1 MGLANELPERGVQ
14 TVEIKDVV
22 VVSACRTAIGDFL
35 GGLKDVQARDLAIRV
50 GKAAIERAGI
60 PADLVDEI
68 CMGQLYTAMQGSL
81 PARQVGLRVGLPH
94 RSGAVSVNQ
103 NCSSAMRALE
113 IAAHNIML
121 GKTEIGLVVGVESMS
136 TTPYL
141 LAKARAGYRMGPGTV
156 EDHMLHDGL
165 VDELV
170 PGHMG
175 ITADNVAA
183 RYGISRR
190 ECDELAIVS
199 HRRAIKAIDEGVF
212 RREIVPVE
220 VKTRKGVTI
229 FNVDEHP
236 IRDANI
242 EKMGQL
248 PTVFKKD
255 GVTTAANASG
265 INDGASAVVL
275 MSKERAKE
283 LGVRPLMRLINVCTE
298 GVDPVYMGL
307 GPAFAIPKCLKQA
320 GLEFKDI
327 QYWEINEAF
336 AAQWLGVGRVLK
348 QDFGIEIDLDKVN
361 HHGSG
366 IALGHPVG
374 CTGVR
379 IVVSLCYEMERL
391 GLTTGGASLCVGGG
405 PGMASLW
412 TTDI

>member
-1 MGLANELPERGVQ
+1 M
-14 TVEIKDVV
+14 EIKDVV
-22 VVSACRTAIGDFL
+22 AVSACRTAIGDFL
-35 GGLKDVQARDLAIRV
+35 GGLKDVQARDLAVKV

-68 CMGQLYTAMQGSL
+68 CMGQLYSAMQGSL
-81 PARQVGLRVGLPH
+81 PARQVGLRIGLPH
-94 RSGAVSVNQ
+94 RSGAVTVNQ

-121 GKTEIGLVVGVESMS
+121 GKTGIGLVVGVESMS
-136 TTPYL
+136 NTPYL
-141 LAKARAGYRMGPGTV
+141 LAKARTGYRMGPGTV

-175 ITADNVAA
+175 ITADNVAKK
-183 RYGISRR
+183 YGISRR
-190 ECDELAIVS
+190 ECDELALMS
-199 HRRAIKAIDEGVF
+199 HRRAVKAIDEGIF

-220 VKTRKGVTI
+220 VKTRKGTTI
-229 FNVDEHP
+229 FNIDEHP

-248 PTVFKKD
+248 PTVFGKD

-265 INDGASAVVL
+265 INDGASAMVL
-275 MSKERAKE
+275 MSGERAKE
-283 LGVRPLMRLINVCTE
+283 LGVRPLMRLLNVCTE
-298 GVDPVYMGL
+298 GVDPAYMGI

-320 GLEFKDI
+320 GLRFKDI

-348 QDFGIEIDLDKVN
+348 ENSGIEIDLDKVN

-379 IVVSLCYEMERL
+379 IIVTLYHEMERL

-405 PGMASLW
+405 PAMASLW